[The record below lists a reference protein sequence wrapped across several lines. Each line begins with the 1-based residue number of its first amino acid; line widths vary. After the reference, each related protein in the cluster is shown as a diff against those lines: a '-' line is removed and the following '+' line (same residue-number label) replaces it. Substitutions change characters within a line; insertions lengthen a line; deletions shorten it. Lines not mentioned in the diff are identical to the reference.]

1 MLFILNH
8 THFDPYPYLLQAT
21 KHTDCV
27 KCLTKRR
34 EINSK
39 KKKKKVGVVENKGWL
54 MHMLKKTRV
63 NFNFSSG
70 RIYVVSLIF
79 KIKMSH

>member
-39 KKKKKVGVVENKGWL
+39 KKKKSWGGGRQGMANAYV
-54 MHMLKKTRV
+54 KKDK
-63 NFNFSSG
+63 S
-70 RIYVVSLIF
+70 
-79 KIKMSH
+79 